1 MYFTPILPTDMK
13 GNIDEELLWLA
24 EEVCIKS
31 AALGGSHNKIVLNSI
46 KDLLRTTNSYYSN
59 LIESEGTHPLD
70 IEKAMKKDFSDDNRQ
85 RNLQFLS
92 IAYINTQK
100 ELELIATDANN
111 IFTKDFLLSIHN
123 KFYTKDGME
132 PFLDIKHKDFIVK
145 MTPGILRDHDVY
157 ISKHIAP
164 EYTQLD
170 SMFNEFENQ
179 YKSIYNPST
188 KAKKLLYI
196 LSSHHRLTWIHPFL
210 DGNGRVSR
218 LFLDTAFLNVDIEG
232 YGLWNISR
240 GLARDNEG
248 YRKNLRFADMQQQ
261 GSTDGRGPLSLRGL
275 KYYLKF
281 MLDASLDQIKFMH
294 ENLQLNSLANKID
307 KFILLANSGLLGI
320 EPFPESST
328 IILKELLLKGE
339 VARGEVKNII
349 KKSDRT
355 ATAIIKALIERGY
368 IESDTPKGA
377 IRIRFNATFASY
389 LMPNLI
395 PDKD

>member
-1 MYFTPILPTDMK
+1 MYFTPILPTDMNS
-13 GNIDEELLWLA
+13 NIDEELLWLA

-31 AALGGSHNKIVLNSI
+31 AALGGNHNKIVLKSI

-70 IEKAMKKDFSDDNRQ
+70 IEKAMKKDFFDDNRQ

-100 ELELIATDANN
+100 ELELMATDVDN
-111 IFTKDFLLSIHN
+111 IFTKDSVLSIHN
-123 KFYTKDGME
+123 NFYTKEGME
-132 PFLDIKHKDFIVK
+132 PFLDIKHKDSIIN

-179 YKSIYNPST
+179 YKSIYNLST

-218 LFLDTAFLNVDIEG
+218 LFLDTAFLNVNIEG

-248 YRKNLRFADMQQQ
+248 YRKHLRFADMQQQ

-281 MLDASLDQIKFMH
+281 MLDTSLDQIKFMN

-307 KFILLANSGLLGI
+307 KFILLANSGLLGM
-320 EPFPESST
+320 EPFPESSS

-339 VARGEVKNII
+339 VTRGEVKNII

-355 ATAIIKALIERGY
+355 ATAIIKTLIERGY

-377 IRIRFNATFASY
+377 IRIRFNTTFASY